1 MVSINIFEDITP
13 YTLSKVSSILESVK
27 DGDDLELN
35 IASYGGEI
43 LPTISI
49 IDLIKSKNLK
59 TTANIVGFAASAA
72 AILALS
78 CDVVTMSSLGSLMI
92 HSAWSEM
99 SDSDDPGIKRCN
111 QVQLQIINKRC
122 KAISDKTLKQDN
134 WYNANECL
142 KLGLIDNIQDNSA
155 IINAFYAKLKSE
167 VLPMDEKVQEVVEN
181 IKELVESGDVSPE
194 TASDVVEEL
203 HEDVR
208 VGTPV
213 AEEPSGDGE
222 KPSGDSEKSTES
234 TGDEKPNDHDLL
246 EVIEK
251 LTEEVMNLKARV
263 LALEDVGTKESVDES
278 ASADEEVKAE
288 VGCNES
294 EDEKIKNR
302 INNIY
307 NSITMPQAVV
317 ANAPKAK
324 NVVHKVDYKTYKAF
338 INEY

>member
-13 YTLSKVSSILESVK
+13 YTLSKVSNILESVK

-35 IASYGGEI
+35 IASYGGEL
-43 LPTISI
+43 LPAISI

-99 SDSDDPGIKRCN
+99 SDSDDPGIRRCN

-122 KAISDKTLKQDN
+122 KAINDKTLKQDH
-134 WYNANECL
+134 WYSAYDCL
-142 KLGLIDNIQDNSA
+142 ELGLIDKIQNDST

-203 HEDVR
+203 HEDVK
-208 VGTPV
+208 VDAPV
-213 AEEPSGDGE
+213 AEEPAVE
-222 KPSGDSEKSTES
+222 
-234 TGDEKPNDHDLL
+234 EKPNDHDLL

-263 LALEDVGTKESVDES
+263 LALEDVGTKEMVDE
-278 ASADEEVKAE
+278 EPKAE

-294 EDEKIKNR
+294 EDDKIKNR

-307 NSITMPQAVV
+307 NSITMPQAVI

-324 NVVHKVDYKTYKAF
+324 NVVQKVDYKTYKAF

>member
-13 YTLSKVSSILESVK
+13 YTLSKISSILENV
-27 DGDDLELN
+27 DNGDDLELN

-92 HSAWSEM
+92 HSAWSEESDGSGKM

-203 HEDVR
+203 HEDVK
-208 VGTPV
+208 VTETPV
-213 AEEPSGDGE
+213 AEEPAVE
-222 KPSGDSEKSTES
+222 E
-234 TGDEKPNDHDLL
+234 EKPNDHDLL

-251 LTEEVMNLKARV
+251 LTEEVMGLKARV
-263 LALEDVGTKESVDES
+263 LALEDVKVDETVV
-278 ASADEEVKAE
+278 EEPKAE
-288 VGCNES
+288 SNCGES
-294 EDEKIKNR
+294 EDEKVKAR

-307 NSITMPQAVV
+307 NNITMPQAVV

-324 NVVHKVDYKTYKAF
+324 NVVQKVDYKTYKAF

>member
-27 DGDDLELN
+27 DGDNLELN
-35 IASYGGEI
+35 IASYGGEL

-203 HEDVR
+203 HEDVK
-208 VGTPV
+208 VETPV
-213 AEEPSGDGE
+213 AEEPVVEEPAKD
-222 KPSGDSEKSTES
+222 
-234 TGDEKPNDHDLL
+234 DHDLL

-263 LALEDVGTKESVDES
+263 LALEDVGTKETV
-278 ASADEEVKAE
+278 DEEVKAE
-288 VGCNES
+288 SNCGES
-294 EDEKIKNR
+294 EDDKIKNR

-324 NVVHKVDYKTYKAF
+324 NVVQKVDYKTYKAF

>member
-35 IASYGGEI
+35 IASYGGQI

-142 KLGLIDNIQDNSA
+142 KLGLIDNIQDNST

-203 HEDVR
+203 HEDVK
-208 VGTPV
+208 VETPV
-213 AEEPSGDGE
+213 AEEMS
-222 KPSGDSEKSTES
+222 SEEPAK
-234 TGDEKPNDHDLL
+234 DDHDLL

-263 LALEDVGTKESVDES
+263 LALEDVKVDETV
-278 ASADEEVKAE
+278 DEEPKAE
-288 VGCNES
+288 SNCGES
-294 EDEKIKNR
+294 EDEKVKAR

-307 NSITMPQAVV
+307 NNITMPQAVV

-324 NVVHKVDYKTYKAF
+324 NVVQKVDYKTYKAF

>member
-35 IASYGGEI
+35 IASYGGQL

-142 KLGLIDNIQDNSA
+142 KLGLIDNIQDNST

-203 HEDVR
+203 HEDVK
-208 VGTPV
+208 VETPV
-213 AEEPSGDGE
+213 AEEQAVEEPAKD
-222 KPSGDSEKSTES
+222 
-234 TGDEKPNDHDLL
+234 DHDLL

-263 LALEDVGTKESVDES
+263 LALEDVGTKDVV
-278 ASADEEVKAE
+278 EEEPKAE
-288 VGCNES
+288 SNCGAS
-294 EDEKIKNR
+294 EDEKVKAR
-302 INNIY
+302 INNIF

-324 NVVHKVDYKTYKAF
+324 NVVQKVDYKTYKAF

>member
-13 YTLSKVSSILESVK
+13 YTLSKVSSVLESVK

-35 IASYGGEI
+35 IASYGGEL
-43 LPTISI
+43 LPAISI
-49 IDLIKSKNLK
+49 IDLIQSKHLK

-122 KAISDKTLKQDN
+122 KAINDKTLKQDH
-134 WYNANECL
+134 WYSAYDCL
-142 KLGLIDNIQDNSA
+142 ELGLIDKIQNDST

-203 HEDVR
+203 HEDVK
-208 VGTPV
+208 VGAPV
-213 AEEPSGDGE
+213 AEEPAVE
-222 KPSGDSEKSTES
+222 
-234 TGDEKPNDHDLL
+234 EKPNDHDLL

-263 LALEDVGTKESVDES
+263 LALEDVGTKDTVSED
-278 ASADEEVKAE
+278 EVKAE
-288 VGCNES
+288 TGCGES
-294 EDEKIKNR
+294 EDDKIKNR

-307 NSITMPQAVV
+307 NSITMPQAVI

-324 NVVHKVDYKTYKAF
+324 NVVQKVDYKTYKAF

>member
-35 IASYGGEI
+35 IASYGGQI

-203 HEDVR
+203 HEDVK
-208 VGTPV
+208 VETPV
-213 AEEPSGDGE
+213 AEEPAVEEPVKD
-222 KPSGDSEKSTES
+222 
-234 TGDEKPNDHDLL
+234 DHDLL

-263 LALEDVGTKESVDES
+263 LALEDVGTKETI
-278 ASADEEVKAE
+278 DEEPKAE
-288 VGCNES
+288 SNCGES
-294 EDEKIKNR
+294 EDDKIKNR

-324 NVVHKVDYKTYKAF
+324 NVVQKVDYKTYKAF

>member
-13 YTLSKVSSILESVK
+13 YTLSKVSNILESVK

-35 IASYGGEI
+35 IASYGGEL
-43 LPTISI
+43 LPAISI
-49 IDLIKSKNLK
+49 IDLIQSKHLK

-92 HSAWSEM
+92 HSAWSE
-99 SDSDDPGIKRCN
+99 SELADSNDPGIKRCN

-122 KAISDKTLKQDN
+122 KAINDKTLKQDH
-134 WYNANECL
+134 WYNAYDCL
-142 KLGLIDNIQDNSA
+142 ELGLIDKIQNDST

-208 VGTPV
+208 VETPV
-213 AEEPSGDGE
+213 AEEAPVE
-222 KPSGDSEKSTES
+222 
-234 TGDEKPNDHDLL
+234 EKPNDHDLL

-263 LALEDVGTKESVDES
+263 LALEDVKVDETV
-278 ASADEEVKAE
+278 EEPKAE
-288 VGCNES
+288 SSCGES

-324 NVVHKVDYKTYKAF
+324 NVVQKVDYKTYKAF

>member
-35 IASYGGEI
+35 IASYGGEL

-142 KLGLIDNIQDNSA
+142 KLGLIDNIQDNST

-203 HEDVR
+203 HEDVT
-208 VGTPV
+208 VKTPV
-213 AEEPSGDGE
+213 AAEESIDAPAKD
-222 KPSGDSEKSTES
+222 
-234 TGDEKPNDHDLL
+234 DHDLL

-263 LALEDVGTKESVDES
+263 LALEDVDVKETV
-278 ASADEEVKAE
+278 DEEVKAE

-307 NSITMPQAVV
+307 NSITVPQAVI

-324 NVVHKVDYKTYKAF
+324 NVVQKVDYKTYKAF

>member
-35 IASYGGEI
+35 IASYGGQI

-122 KAISDKTLKQDN
+122 KAISDKTLKHDN

-203 HEDVR
+203 HEDVK
-208 VGTPV
+208 VETPV
-213 AEEPSGDGE
+213 AEEPAVEEPVKD
-222 KPSGDSEKSTES
+222 
-234 TGDEKPNDHDLL
+234 DHDLL

-263 LALEDVGTKESVDES
+263 LALEDVGTKEMVDE
-278 ASADEEVKAE
+278 EPKAE
-288 VGCNES
+288 SNCGES
-294 EDEKIKNR
+294 DDEKIKNR

-324 NVVHKVDYKTYKAF
+324 NVVQKVDYKTYKAF

>member
-35 IASYGGEI
+35 IASYGGQI

-142 KLGLIDNIQDNSA
+142 KLGLIDNIQDNST

-203 HEDVR
+203 HEDVK
-208 VGTPV
+208 VETPV
-213 AEEPSGDGE
+213 AEEL
-222 KPSGDSEKSTES
+222 SGDSEKMPSEE
-234 TGDEKPNDHDLL
+234 EKPNDHDLL

-251 LTEEVMNLKARV
+251 LTEEVMSLKARV
-263 LALEDVGTKESVDES
+263 LALEDVKVDETV
-278 ASADEEVKAE
+278 DEEPKAE
-288 VGCNES
+288 SNCGES
-294 EDEKIKNR
+294 DDEKIKNR

-324 NVVHKVDYKTYKAF
+324 NVVQKVDYKTYKAF

>member
-27 DGDDLELN
+27 DGDNLELN
-35 IASYGGEI
+35 IASYGGEL

-134 WYNANECL
+134 WYNASECL

-203 HEDVR
+203 HEDVN
-208 VGTPV
+208 VNVDKSAETPV
-213 AEEPSGDGE
+213 AAEPAVEEPA
-222 KPSGDSEKSTES
+222 K
-234 TGDEKPNDHDLL
+234 NDHDLL

-263 LALEDVGTKESVDES
+263 LALEDVGTKEMVDE
-278 ASADEEVKAE
+278 EPKAE
-288 VGCNES
+288 SNCGES
-294 EDEKIKNR
+294 EDDKIKNR

-324 NVVHKVDYKTYKAF
+324 NVVQKVDYKTYKAF

>member
-27 DGDDLELN
+27 DGDNLELN
-35 IASYGGEI
+35 IASYGGEL

-194 TASDVVEEL
+194 TASDVAEEL

-208 VGTPV
+208 VETPV
-213 AEEPSGDGE
+213 AEEPAVEEPAKD
-222 KPSGDSEKSTES
+222 
-234 TGDEKPNDHDLL
+234 DHDLL

-263 LALEDVGTKESVDES
+263 LALEDVGVKETVDE
-278 ASADEEVKAE
+278 EPKAE

-294 EDEKIKNR
+294 EDDKIKNR

-324 NVVHKVDYKTYKAF
+324 NVVQKVDYKTYKAF

>member
-13 YTLSKVSSILESVK
+13 YTLSKVSSILENVK

-35 IASYGGEI
+35 IASYGGQI

-142 KLGLIDNIQDNSA
+142 KLGLIDNIQDNST

-203 HEDVR
+203 HEDVK
-208 VGTPV
+208 VETPV
-213 AEEPSGDGE
+213 AEEL
-222 KPSGDSEKSTES
+222 SGDSEKMPTEE
-234 TGDEKPNDHDLL
+234 EKANDHDLL

-251 LTEEVMNLKARV
+251 LTEEVMNLKSRV
-263 LALEDVGTKESVDES
+263 LALEDVDVKETV
-278 ASADEEVKAE
+278 DEEVKAE
-288 VGCNES
+288 TNCGES

>member
-35 IASYGGEI
+35 IASYGGQI

-203 HEDVR
+203 HEDVK
-208 VGTPV
+208 VETPV
-213 AEEPSGDGE
+213 AEEPAVEEPAKD
-222 KPSGDSEKSTES
+222 
-234 TGDEKPNDHDLL
+234 DHDLL

-263 LALEDVGTKESVDES
+263 LALEDVGTKETVDE
-278 ASADEEVKAE
+278 EPKAE
-288 VGCNES
+288 SNCGES
-294 EDEKIKNR
+294 EDDKIKNR

-324 NVVHKVDYKTYKAF
+324 KVVQKVDYKTYKAF

>member
-13 YTLSKVSSILESVK
+13 YTLSKVSNILESVK

-35 IASYGGEI
+35 IASYGGEL
-43 LPTISI
+43 LPAISI
-49 IDLIKSKNLK
+49 IDLIQSKHLK

-92 HSAWSEM
+92 HSAWSELT
-99 SDSDDPGIKRCN
+99 DSDDPGIRRCN

-122 KAISDKTLKQDN
+122 KAINDKTLKQDH
-134 WYNANECL
+134 WYSAYDCL
-142 KLGLIDNIQDNSA
+142 ELGLIDKIQNDST
-155 IINAFYAKLKSE
+155 IINAFYAKVRSE

-181 IKELVESGDVSPE
+181 IKELVESGNVSPE

-203 HEDVR
+203 HEDVK
-208 VGTPV
+208 VETPV
-213 AEEPSGDGE
+213 AEEMPSEEPVKD
-222 KPSGDSEKSTES
+222 
-234 TGDEKPNDHDLL
+234 DHDLL

-263 LALEDVGTKESVDES
+263 LALEDVGTKDTVS
-278 ASADEEVKAE
+278 DEEVKAE

-294 EDEKIKNR
+294 EDDKIKNR

-307 NSITMPQAVV
+307 NSITMPQAVI

-324 NVVHKVDYKTYKAF
+324 NVVQKVDYKTYKAF

>member
-13 YTLSKVSSILESVK
+13 YTLSKVSNILESIK

-35 IASYGGEI
+35 IASYGGEL
-43 LPTISI
+43 LPAISI
-49 IDLIKSKNLK
+49 IDLIQSKHLN

-92 HSAWSEM
+92 HSAWSELT
-99 SDSDDPGIKRCN
+99 DSDDPGIRRCN

-122 KAISDKTLKQDN
+122 KAINDKTLKQDH
-134 WYNANECL
+134 WYSAYDCL
-142 KLGLIDNIQDNSA
+142 ELGLIDKIQNDST
-155 IINAFYAKLKSE
+155 IINAFYAKVRSE
-167 VLPMDEKVQEVVEN
+167 VLPMDEKIQEVVEN

-203 HEDVR
+203 HEDVK
-208 VGTPV
+208 VYAPV
-213 AEEPSGDGE
+213 AEEPAVE
-222 KPSGDSEKSTES
+222 
-234 TGDEKPNDHDLL
+234 EKPNDHDLL

-263 LALEDVGTKESVDES
+263 LALENVKVDETV
-278 ASADEEVKAE
+278 EEPKAE
-288 VGCNES
+288 SSCSES

-307 NSITMPQAVV
+307 NSITMPQAVI

-324 NVVHKVDYKTYKAF
+324 NVVQKVDYKTYKAF

>member
-13 YTLSKVSSILESVK
+13 YTLSKVSSILENVK

-35 IASYGGEI
+35 IASYGGEL
-43 LPTISI
+43 LPAISI
-49 IDLIKSKNLK
+49 IDLIQSKHLK

-92 HSAWSEM
+92 HSAWSELT
-99 SDSDDPGIKRCN
+99 DSDDPGIKRCN

-122 KAISDKTLKQDN
+122 KAINDKTLKQDH
-134 WYNANECL
+134 WYSAYDCL
-142 KLGLIDNIQDNSA
+142 ELGLIDKIQNDST
-155 IINAFYAKLKSE
+155 IINAFYAKVRSE

-203 HEDVR
+203 HEDVK
-208 VGTPV
+208 VTETPV
-213 AEEPSGDGE
+213 AEEPAVE
-222 KPSGDSEKSTES
+222 EES
-234 TGDEKPNDHDLL
+234 APNDHDLL

-263 LALEDVGTKESVDES
+263 LALEDVKVDETV
-278 ASADEEVKAE
+278 DEEPKAE
-288 VGCNES
+288 TGCGEYD
-294 EDEKIKNR
+294 DEKIKNR

-307 NSITMPQAVV
+307 NSITMPQAVI

-324 NVVHKVDYKTYKAF
+324 NVVQKVDYKTYKAF

>member
-35 IASYGGEI
+35 IASYGGQI

-142 KLGLIDNIQDNSA
+142 KLGLIDNIQDNST

-203 HEDVR
+203 HEDVK
-208 VGTPV
+208 VETPV
-213 AEEPSGDGE
+213 AEEPAVE
-222 KPSGDSEKSTES
+222 EES
-234 TGDEKPNDHDLL
+234 APNDHDLL

-251 LTEEVMNLKARV
+251 LTEEVMNLKSRV
-263 LALEDVGTKESVDES
+263 LALEDVDVKETV
-278 ASADEEVKAE
+278 DEEVKAE

-294 EDEKIKNR
+294 EDEKAKAR
-302 INNIY
+302 INAIY
-307 NSITMPQAVV
+307 NNITMPQAVV

>member
-13 YTLSKVSSILESVK
+13 YTLSKISSILENVK

-49 IDLIKSKNLK
+49 IDLIKSKDLK

-203 HEDVR
+203 HEDVK
-208 VGTPV
+208 VETPV
-213 AEEPSGDGE
+213 AEEPAVE
-222 KPSGDSEKSTES
+222 E
-234 TGDEKPNDHDLL
+234 EKPNDHDLL

-263 LALEDVGTKESVDES
+263 LALEDVKVDETVV
-278 ASADEEVKAE
+278 EEPKAE
-288 VGCNES
+288 TGCGES
-294 EDEKIKNR
+294 EDDKIKNR

-324 NVVHKVDYKTYKAF
+324 NIIQKVDYKTYKAF

>member
-35 IASYGGEI
+35 IASYGGQI

-122 KAISDKTLKQDN
+122 KAISDKTLKHDN

-142 KLGLIDNIQDNSA
+142 KLGLIDNIQDNST

-203 HEDVR
+203 HEDVK
-208 VGTPV
+208 VETPV
-213 AEEPSGDGE
+213 AEEPAVEEPAKD
-222 KPSGDSEKSTES
+222 
-234 TGDEKPNDHDLL
+234 DHDLL

-263 LALEDVGTKESVDES
+263 LALEDVGTKDVV
-278 ASADEEVKAE
+278 DEEVKAE
-288 VGCNES
+288 SNCSES
-294 EDEKIKNR
+294 DDEKIKNR

-324 NVVHKVDYKTYKAF
+324 NVVQKVDYKTYKAF

>member
-13 YTLSKVSSILESVK
+13 YTLSKVSNILESVK

-35 IASYGGEI
+35 IASYGGEL
-43 LPTISI
+43 LPAISI
-49 IDLIKSKNLK
+49 IDLIQSKHLK

-78 CDVVTMSSLGSLMI
+78 CNVVTMSSLGSLMI
-92 HSAWSEM
+92 HSAWSE
-99 SDSDDPGIKRCN
+99 SELADSNDPGIKRCN

-122 KAISDKTLKQDN
+122 KAINDKTLKQDH
-134 WYNANECL
+134 WYSAYDCL
-142 KLGLIDNIQDNSA
+142 ELGLIDKIQNDST

-208 VGTPV
+208 VETPV
-213 AEEPSGDGE
+213 AEEAPVE
-222 KPSGDSEKSTES
+222 
-234 TGDEKPNDHDLL
+234 EKPNDHDLL

-263 LALEDVGTKESVDES
+263 LALEDVKVDETVV
-278 ASADEEVKAE
+278 EEPKAE

-294 EDEKIKNR
+294 EDDKIKNR

-307 NSITMPQAVV
+307 NSITMPQAVI

-324 NVVHKVDYKTYKAF
+324 NVVQKVDYKTYKAF

>member
-203 HEDVR
+203 HEDVK
-208 VGTPV
+208 VTETPV
-213 AEEPSGDGE
+213 AEEPAVE
-222 KPSGDSEKSTES
+222 E
-234 TGDEKPNDHDLL
+234 EKPNDHDLL

-263 LALEDVGTKESVDES
+263 LALEDVDTKETVDEP

-302 INNIY
+302 INNIF

>member
-35 IASYGGEI
+35 IASYGGEL

-203 HEDVR
+203 HEDVK
-208 VGTPV
+208 VETPV
-213 AEEPSGDGE
+213 AEEPAVEEPAKD
-222 KPSGDSEKSTES
+222 
-234 TGDEKPNDHDLL
+234 DHDLL

-263 LALEDVGTKESVDES
+263 LALEDVGTKETVDE
-278 ASADEEVKAE
+278 EPKAE
-288 VGCNES
+288 SNCGES
-294 EDEKIKNR
+294 EDDKIKNR

-324 NVVHKVDYKTYKAF
+324 KVVQTVDYKTYKAF

>member
-35 IASYGGEI
+35 IASYGGQI

-142 KLGLIDNIQDNSA
+142 KLGLIDNIQDNST

-203 HEDVR
+203 HEDVK
-208 VGTPV
+208 VETPV
-213 AEEPSGDGE
+213 AEEMPSEEPAKD
-222 KPSGDSEKSTES
+222 
-234 TGDEKPNDHDLL
+234 DHDLL

-263 LALEDVGTKESVDES
+263 LALEDVKVDETV
-278 ASADEEVKAE
+278 DEEPKAE
-288 VGCNES
+288 SNCGES
-294 EDEKIKNR
+294 EDEKVKAR

-307 NSITMPQAVV
+307 NNITMPQAVV

-324 NVVHKVDYKTYKAF
+324 NVVQKVDYKTYKAF

>member
-1 MVSINIFEDITP
+1 MVSINIFEDISAV
-13 YTLSKVSSILESVK
+13 TLAKISNLLESVK

-35 IASYGGEI
+35 IASYGGEL
-43 LPTISI
+43 LPAISI
-49 IDLIKSKNLK
+49 IDLIQSKHLK

-122 KAISDKTLKQDN
+122 KAINDKTLKQDH
-134 WYNANECL
+134 WYSAYDCL
-142 KLGLIDNIQDNSA
+142 ELGLIDKIQNDST

-194 TASDVVEEL
+194 TAGDVVEEL
-203 HEDVR
+203 HEDVKI
-208 VGTPV
+208 GTDKSAETPV
-213 AEEPSGDGE
+213 AEEPAVEEPAKD
-222 KPSGDSEKSTES
+222 
-234 TGDEKPNDHDLL
+234 DHDLL

-263 LALEDVGTKESVDES
+263 LALEDVGTKEVVDE
-278 ASADEEVKAE
+278 EPKAE
-288 VGCNES
+288 SNCGES
-294 EDEKIKNR
+294 EDDKIKNR

-324 NVVHKVDYKTYKAF
+324 NVVQKVDYKTYKAF

>member
-13 YTLSKVSSILESVK
+13 YTLSKVSNILESVK

-35 IASYGGEI
+35 IASYGGEL
-43 LPTISI
+43 LPAISI
-49 IDLIKSKNLK
+49 IDLIQSKHLN

-92 HSAWSEM
+92 HSAWSELN
-99 SDSDDPGIKRCN
+99 DSDDPGIKRCN

-122 KAISDKTLKQDN
+122 KAINDKTLKQDH
-134 WYNANECL
+134 WYSAYDCL
-142 KLGLIDNIQDNSA
+142 ELGLIDKIQNDST
-155 IINAFYAKLKSE
+155 IINAFYAKVRSE

-203 HEDVR
+203 HEDVK
-208 VGTPV
+208 VGAPV
-213 AEEPSGDGE
+213 AEEPAVE
-222 KPSGDSEKSTES
+222 EES
-234 TGDEKPNDHDLL
+234 MPNDHDLL

-263 LALEDVGTKESVDES
+263 LALEDVKVDETVV
-278 ASADEEVKAE
+278 EEPKAE
-288 VGCNES
+288 SNCES

-307 NSITMPQAVV
+307 NSITMPQAVI

>member
-1 MVSINIFEDITP
+1 MVSINIFEDISAV
-13 YTLSKVSSILESVK
+13 TLAKISNLLESVK

-35 IASYGGEI
+35 IASYGGEL
-43 LPTISI
+43 LPAISI
-49 IDLIKSKNLK
+49 IDLIQSKHLK

-122 KAISDKTLKQDN
+122 KAINDKTLKQDH
-134 WYNANECL
+134 WYSAYDCL
-142 KLGLIDNIQDNSA
+142 ELGLIDKIQNDST

-203 HEDVR
+203 HEDVKIE
-208 VGTPV
+208 TPV
-213 AEEPSGDGE
+213 AEEPAVEEPAKD
-222 KPSGDSEKSTES
+222 
-234 TGDEKPNDHDLL
+234 DHDLL

-263 LALEDVGTKESVDES
+263 LALENVDTKEMVDE
-278 ASADEEVKAE
+278 EPKAE

-294 EDEKIKNR
+294 EDDKIKNR

-307 NSITMPQAVV
+307 NSITMPQAVI

-324 NVVHKVDYKTYKAF
+324 NVVQKVDYKTYKAF

>member
-13 YTLSKVSSILESVK
+13 YTLSKVSNILESVK

-35 IASYGGEI
+35 IASYGGEL
-43 LPTISI
+43 LPAISI
-49 IDLIKSKNLK
+49 IDLIQSKHLN

-92 HSAWSEM
+92 HSAWSELN
-99 SDSDDPGIKRCN
+99 DSDDPGIKRCN

-122 KAISDKTLKQDN
+122 KAINDKTLKQDH
-134 WYNANECL
+134 WYSAYDCL
-142 KLGLIDNIQDNSA
+142 ELGLIDKIQNDST
-155 IINAFYAKLKSE
+155 IINAFYAKVRSE

-203 HEDVR
+203 HEDVK
-208 VGTPV
+208 VGAPV
-213 AEEPSGDGE
+213 AEEPAVE
-222 KPSGDSEKSTES
+222 EES
-234 TGDEKPNDHDLL
+234 MPNDHDLL

-263 LALEDVGTKESVDES
+263 LALEDVKVDETVV
-278 ASADEEVKAE
+278 EEPKAE
-288 VGCNES
+288 SNCES

-307 NSITMPQAVV
+307 NNITMPQAVI

-324 NVVHKVDYKTYKAF
+324 NVVQKVDYKTYKAF

>member
-1 MVSINIFEDITP
+1 
-13 YTLSKVSSILESVK
+13 
-27 DGDDLELN
+27 
-35 IASYGGEI
+35 
-43 LPTISI
+43 
-49 IDLIKSKNLK
+49 
-59 TTANIVGFAASAA
+59 
-72 AILALS
+72 
-78 CDVVTMSSLGSLMI
+78 
-92 HSAWSEM
+92 M

-142 KLGLIDNIQDNSA
+142 KLGLIDNIQDNST

-203 HEDVR
+203 HEDVK
-208 VGTPV
+208 VETPV
-213 AEEPSGDGE
+213 AEEPAVEEPTKD
-222 KPSGDSEKSTES
+222 
-234 TGDEKPNDHDLL
+234 DHDLL

-263 LALEDVGTKESVDES
+263 LALEDVKVDETV
-278 ASADEEVKAE
+278 DEEVKAE
-288 VGCNES
+288 VGCNEP

-324 NVVHKVDYKTYKAF
+324 NVVQKVDYKTYKAF

>member
-35 IASYGGEI
+35 IASYGGQI

-203 HEDVR
+203 HEDVK
-208 VGTPV
+208 VTETPV
-213 AEEPSGDGE
+213 AEE
-222 KPSGDSEKSTES
+222 STES
-234 TGDEKPNDHDLL
+234 MGDEKPNDHDLL

-263 LALEDVGTKESVDES
+263 LALEDVGTKDVV
-278 ASADEEVKAE
+278 DEEVKAE
-288 VGCNES
+288 SNCGES
-294 EDEKIKNR
+294 EDDKVKAR

>member
-13 YTLSKVSSILESVK
+13 YTLSKVSSILENVK
-27 DGDDLELN
+27 DGDNLELN
-35 IASYGGEI
+35 IASYGGQI

-78 CDVVTMSSLGSLMI
+78 CDVVIMSSLGSLMI

-142 KLGLIDNIQDNSA
+142 KLGLIDNIQDNST

-203 HEDVR
+203 HEDVK
-208 VGTPV
+208 VETPV
-213 AEEPSGDGE
+213 AEEMPSEEPAKD
-222 KPSGDSEKSTES
+222 
-234 TGDEKPNDHDLL
+234 DHDLL

-263 LALEDVGTKESVDES
+263 LALEDVKVDETV
-278 ASADEEVKAE
+278 DETVEEPKAE
-288 VGCNES
+288 IGCGES
-294 EDEKIKNR
+294 DDEKIKNR

-324 NVVHKVDYKTYKAF
+324 NVVQKVDYKTYKAF

>member
-13 YTLSKVSSILESVK
+13 YTLSKISSILENV
-27 DGDDLELN
+27 DNGDDLELN

-49 IDLIKSKNLK
+49 IDLIKSKDLK

-92 HSAWSEM
+92 HSAWSEEPDGSGKM

-142 KLGLIDNIQDNSA
+142 KLGLIDNIQDNST

-203 HEDVR
+203 HEDVK
-208 VGTPV
+208 VETPV
-213 AEEPSGDGE
+213 AEEPAVE
-222 KPSGDSEKSTES
+222 E
-234 TGDEKPNDHDLL
+234 EKPNDHDLL

-263 LALEDVGTKESVDES
+263 LALEDVKVDETV
-278 ASADEEVKAE
+278 DEEPKAE

-324 NVVHKVDYKTYKAF
+324 NVVQKVDYKTYKAF

>member
-1 MVSINIFEDITP
+1 MVSINIFEDITQ

-49 IDLIKSKNLK
+49 IDLIKSKDLK

-203 HEDVR
+203 HEDVK
-208 VGTPV
+208 VETPV
-213 AEEPSGDGE
+213 AEEPAVE
-222 KPSGDSEKSTES
+222 EES
-234 TGDEKPNDHDLL
+234 APNDHDLL

-263 LALEDVGTKESVDES
+263 LALEDVKVDETV
-278 ASADEEVKAE
+278 DEEVKAE

-324 NVVHKVDYKTYKAF
+324 NVVQKVDYKTYKAF

>member
-27 DGDDLELN
+27 DGDNLELN
-35 IASYGGEI
+35 IASYGGEL

-203 HEDVR
+203 HEDVK
-208 VGTPV
+208 VETPV
-213 AEEPSGDGE
+213 AEEPAVEEPAKD
-222 KPSGDSEKSTES
+222 
-234 TGDEKPNDHDLL
+234 DHDLL

-263 LALEDVGTKESVDES
+263 LALEDVGVKETV
-278 ASADEEVKAE
+278 DEEVKAE
-288 VGCNES
+288 SNCGES
-294 EDEKIKNR
+294 EDDKIKNR

-324 NVVHKVDYKTYKAF
+324 NVVQKVDYKTYKAF

>member
-35 IASYGGEI
+35 IASYGGQI

-142 KLGLIDNIQDNSA
+142 KLGLIDNIQDNST

-208 VGTPV
+208 VETPV
-213 AEEPSGDGE
+213 AEEAPVE
-222 KPSGDSEKSTES
+222 
-234 TGDEKPNDHDLL
+234 EKPNDHDLL

-263 LALEDVGTKESVDES
+263 LALEDVKVDETV
-278 ASADEEVKAE
+278 EEPKAE
-288 VGCNES
+288 SNCGES
-294 EDEKIKNR
+294 EDDKIKNR

-307 NSITMPQAVV
+307 NSITMPQAVI

-324 NVVHKVDYKTYKAF
+324 NVVQKVDYKTYKAF

>member
-13 YTLSKVSSILESVK
+13 YTLSKVSSVLESVK

-35 IASYGGEI
+35 IASYGGEL
-43 LPTISI
+43 LPAISI
-49 IDLIKSKNLK
+49 IDLIQSKHLK

-99 SDSDDPGIKRCN
+99 SDSDDPGIRRCN

-122 KAISDKTLKQDN
+122 KAINDKTLKQDH
-134 WYNANECL
+134 WYSAYDCL
-142 KLGLIDNIQDNSA
+142 ELGLIDKIQNDST

-203 HEDVR
+203 HEDVK
-208 VGTPV
+208 VGAPV
-213 AEEPSGDGE
+213 AEEPAVE
-222 KPSGDSEKSTES
+222 
-234 TGDEKPNDHDLL
+234 EKPNDHDLL

-263 LALEDVGTKESVDES
+263 LALEDVGTKETVDE
-278 ASADEEVKAE
+278 EPKAE
-288 VGCNES
+288 SNCGES
-294 EDEKIKNR
+294 EDDKIKNR

-307 NSITMPQAVV
+307 NSITLPQAVI

-324 NVVHKVDYKTYKAF
+324 NVVQKVDYKTYKAF

>member
-13 YTLSKVSSILESVK
+13 YTLSKVSGILESVK
-27 DGDDLELN
+27 DGDNLELN
-35 IASYGGEI
+35 IASYGGEL

-208 VGTPV
+208 VETPV
-213 AEEPSGDGE
+213 AEEPAVEEPAKD
-222 KPSGDSEKSTES
+222 
-234 TGDEKPNDHDLL
+234 DHDLL

-263 LALEDVGTKESVDES
+263 LALEDVGAKEMVDE
-278 ASADEEVKAE
+278 EPKAE
-288 VGCNES
+288 SNCGES
-294 EDEKIKNR
+294 EDDKIKNR

-324 NVVHKVDYKTYKAF
+324 NVVQKVDYKTYKAF